1 MTAIAVN
8 PDKVPG
14 VNAEGAAKLVD
25 YLLSPHVQARI
36 AAFRT
41 PGSDLQLWWPAGRN
55 N

>member
-1 MTAIAVN
+1 MAAIAVN
-8 PDKVPG
+8 QDKVPG
-14 VNAEGAAKLVD
+14 VDTEGAAKLVD
-25 YLLSPHVQARI
+25 YLLSPRIQARI